1 MRSLS
6 AFAVATALTL
16 VAAPVCAS
24 ETAPPAPL
32 VEFLSDLLAPEI
44 TIDSAEPVFAPPEI
58 GSMLLRFGATGL
70 AEIATATG
78 GTLRSAGLPLPLSWI
93 CLLVPDADG
102 EKRLLLASDSMEA
115 GAQPLVGLWMDAA
128 PVEET
133 EREGCTSTPADLAIG
148 VPGLGASLSEIAAR
162 FGIAPASLPV
172 LNIVHEA
179 ATAEGP
185 ALQHLQYRLAGDHVI
200 GLGLSQISL

>member
-6 AFAVATALTL
+6 AFAVAAALILVTA
-16 VAAPVCAS
+16 PGFAS
-24 ETAPPAPL
+24 DTAPPAPL
-32 VEFLSDLLAPEI
+32 VEFLGDLLAPE
-44 TIDSAEPVFAPPEI
+44 TTTESAEPVFAPPGI
-58 GSMLLRFGATGL
+58 GSTLLRFGATGL

-78 GTLRSAGLPLPLSWI
+78 GTVRSAGLPVPLSWI
-93 CLLVPDADG
+93 CLLVPGADG
-102 EKRLLLASDSMEA
+102 EARVLLASDSTEV

-133 EREGCTSTPADLAIG
+133 ERAGCTTTTADLATA
-148 VPGLGASLSEIAAR
+148 VPGLGATLSEIAAR
-162 FGIAPASLPV
+162 FGIAPASVPV

-179 ATAEGP
+179 VTAEGP
-185 ALQHLQYRLAGDHVI
+185 ALQHLQYRLAGDRVI